1 MTPPLKTETPI
12 LYAAAYSGYAYKVAL
27 TLRLLGLPY
36 ELRVVDL
43 SQPRAERPEA
53 FRAVARFDEVP
64 TLLIDGQA
72 LCQSNVI
79 CEYLARRQSALHEG
93 DESQRQIVREWLFW
107 EAERIGL
114 NLAHACS
121 ARHFGGYPEDV
132 MAWYDA
138 RVGKDIERLA
148 QALETH
154 RFLVGD
160 TVTIAD
166 IACYA
171 WLPYAQARGLFA
183 ALPGAVTAWQ
193 ARIETLPGY
202 VTPAQTFSGDAT

>member
-1 MTPPLKTETPI
+1 MTPALKTETPI
-12 LYAAAYSGYAYKVAL
+12 LYASEYSGFAYKVAL
-27 TLRLLGLPY
+27 MLRLLGLPC
-36 ELRVVDL
+36 ELRLVDL
-43 SQPRAERPEA
+43 LKSRESRPEA

-64 TLLIDGQA
+64 ALLIDGQA

-93 DESQRQIVREWLFW
+93 DESQRLIVREWLFW

-114 NLAHACS
+114 NLAHCCAG
-121 ARHFGGYPEDV
+121 RHFGHPADV
-132 MAWYDA
+132 LAWYDA
-138 RVGKDIERLA
+138 RAARDIERLA
-148 QALETH
+148 QVLAAH

-171 WLPYAQARGLFA
+171 WLPYAQARGLFTE
-183 ALPGAVTAWQ
+183 LPEAVAGWQ
-193 ARIETLPGY
+193 ARIEALPGFAS
-202 VTPAQTFSGDAT
+202 PAQVFSGEAA

>member
-1 MTPPLKTETPI
+1 MTPTLKTETPV
-12 LYAAAYSGYAYKVAL
+12 LYAAPLSGYAYKVAL

-36 ELRVVDL
+36 ELRIVDL
-43 SQPRAERPEA
+43 SQARAGRSEA

-64 TLLIDGQA
+64 ALLIDGQA

-93 DESQRQIVREWLFW
+93 DESQRLIVREWLFW
-107 EAERIGL
+107 EAERMSL
-114 NLAHACS
+114 NLAHVCC
-121 ARHFGGYPEDV
+121 ARHFGTYPADV
-132 MAWYDA
+132 AAWYEA
-138 RVGKDIERLA
+138 RAGKDIERLA
-148 QALETH
+148 QALATR

-171 WLPYAQARGLFA
+171 WLPYAQAHGLFA
-183 ALPGAVTAWQ
+183 ALPEAVAGWQ
-193 ARIETLPGY
+193 ARIEALPGF
-202 VTPAQTFSGDAT
+202 VSPSQAFSGDGA